1 MWVIITVCCSF
12 KSHQHCSCVSSE
24 VMIMWHIFRR
34 DCNACCVNRNC
45 NDAWEQVGFQRQ
57 LHITYNDY
65 VVVCIC
71 DLKKSWW
78 PCFFFVY
85 RNCVDSDCCVFTS
98 CVVCTQ
104 TSSSKGL
111 NAVWNGE
118 RKRSDIDGG
127 CPHFASADVATTTLS
142 SCGETCVLTT
152 PTTSSWWKN
161 SWSSSHRTWVGLHSS
176 VDGVLFEMCF
186 YPAFIFAFINEVSR
200 TIMCQILLH
209 IERSMVQR
217 ACMHWQYISTLS
229 MHTLTV
235 HLNT

>member
-1 MWVIITVCCSF
+1 MMTTLLFASAIWRSPDDHASF
-12 KSHQHCSCVSSE
+12 SSTE
-24 VMIMWHIFRR
+24 VVWI
-34 DCNACCVNRNC
+34 V
-45 NDAWEQVGFQRQ
+45 
-57 LHITYNDY
+57 T
-65 VVVCIC
+65 
-71 DLKKSWW
+71 
-78 PCFFFVY
+78 
-85 RNCVDSDCCVFTS
+85 CVFTS
-98 CVVCTQ
+98 YVVWTQ
-104 TSSSKGL
+104 TASSKGL

-118 RKRSDIDGG
+118 RERSDIDGD

-152 PTTSSWWKN
+152 PTMSSWWRS